1 MMSCG
6 FGMWPVGLLIFGI
19 FLIGATVF
27 VIWMVRQLTG
37 GQATRWDSPEE
48 ILRRRFAAGEINQ
61 ADYEQAK
68 RSLGLR

>member
-19 FLIGATVF
+19 FLIGVTVF

-37 GQATRWDSPEE
+37 GQATRPDSPEE
-48 ILRRRFAAGEINQ
+48 ILRRRFAAGEVSQ

-68 RSLGLR
+68 RTLGLR